1 MGAIDRRKRVA
12 HDRWRGY
19 AERGYC
25 PRCLPFQFF
34 DHTGYWFALGRAQ
47 IVKAPGG
54 LLQLGI
60 EAADA
65 QPDQRCFHSVDS
77 AAFSMPAKPNC
88 TGTLCGDGRVGT
100 G

>member
-34 DHTGYWFALGRAQ
+34 DHTPILAAQAGCILLPVLIAFGR
-47 IVKAPGG
+47 IHIGLRCVKYMKYVNSY
-54 LLQLGI
+54 L
-60 EAADA
+60 
-65 QPDQRCFHSVDS
+65 H
-77 AAFSMPAKPNC
+77 
-88 TGTLCGDGRVGT
+88 
-100 G
+100 